1 MEILQTPWKD
11 RFLELVQESKRSIKI
26 TSPYIKASVCNEMLS
41 AKKASSKLGVVTYLN
56 LKSVYSG
63 ALDID
68 ALENI
73 VAQGQLYNH
82 SNLHSKIYIF
92 DDKKA
97 IVTSGNLTNGGML
110 NNFEY
115 GLYIDDDSLVNR
127 ISSDFNSI
135 VKCEDTLQIELRH
148 LLKSKAIIENYP
160 KIRRVEFPDL
170 IFDELEDSNE
180 VLYNA
185 EEAVLKSL
193 SGWTKDV
200 FSCLLEIPND
210 EFVLSELVQF
220 ESRLQ
225 IKYPNNN
232 TVPHQIRKQL
242 QNLRKVG
249 LLKFYGNGRYKKLW
263 S

>member
-1 MEILQTPWKD
+1 MEILKTPWKD
-11 RFLELVQESKRSIKI
+11 RFLELVQDSNRSIKI

-41 AKKASSKLGVVTYLN
+41 AKKSSSKLGVVTFLN

-63 ALDID
+63 ALDIE

-73 VAQGQLYNH
+73 VSQGQLYNY

-110 NNFEY
+110 NNYEY
-115 GLYIDDDSLVNR
+115 GLYIDDSHLIKR
-127 ISSDFNSI
+127 ISSDFNSM

-148 LLKSKAIIENYP
+148 LSKSKAIIENYP
-160 KIRRVEFPDL
+160 NARRVEFPDL
-170 IFDELEDSNE
+170 NFDEIEDSNE

-185 EEAVLKSL
+185 EDAILKSL
-193 SGWTKDV
+193 KGWTKDV
-200 FSCLLEIPND
+200 FLCLLEIPSD

-225 IKYPNNN
+225 ILYPNNN

-242 QNLRKVG
+242 QNLRKFG

-263 S
+263 T